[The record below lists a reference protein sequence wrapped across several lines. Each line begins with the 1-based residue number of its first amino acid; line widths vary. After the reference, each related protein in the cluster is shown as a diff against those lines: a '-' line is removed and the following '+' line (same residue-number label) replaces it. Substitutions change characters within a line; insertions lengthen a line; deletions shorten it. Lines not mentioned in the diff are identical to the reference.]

1 MYVFNALVST
11 AFSVVSEFEFIERI
25 KSKYGAGHI
34 GDDCA
39 VLPKD
44 TETDLLVTADL
55 LVEDIDF
62 RLEWTSPELL
72 GHKALAVSLSDVAAM
87 GASPKWAMLSIGI
100 PGPVWESDFLDRFY
114 KGWFTL
120 AEQFDVELI
129 GGDVSRSPDRLVID
143 SIVGGEI
150 PKGMAVLRSGASPG
164 DQIFITGTIGGSAGG
179 LKLLEK
185 GLALPPKSEMDLSNL
200 LLRHFKP
207 QPQVYS
213 AKLLHHFDI
222 ATSMIDVSDG
232 LSSDLEHLCRAS
244 GVGAVIYAHQL
255 PIDADLVPHFNAAEC
270 LALAL
275 DGGEDFELLFT
286 VSKKNISRIDPGPF
300 TRIGEVTASV
310 DTIELIGD
318 SETVILKPKGYRH
331 F

>member
-1 MYVFNALVST
+1 LYVFNALVST
-11 AFSVVSEFEFIERI
+11 AFSVVSEFEFIEGI

-44 TETDLLVTADL
+44 AETDLLVTADL

-62 RLEWTSPELL
+62 RLEWTTPELL

-87 GASPKWAMLSIGI
+87 GGTPKWAMLSVGV
-100 PGPVWESDFLDRFY
+100 PGPVWKSDFLDRFY
-114 KGWFTL
+114 KGWFEL
-120 AEQFDVELI
+120 AGQFSVELI

-143 SIVGGEI
+143 SIVGGEV

-164 DQIFITGTIGGSAGG
+164 DHIFITGTIGGSAGG

-185 GLALPPKSEMDLSNL
+185 GLALPPKSEMDPSHL
-200 LLRHFKP
+200 LARHFKP

-213 AKLLHHFDI
+213 AKLLNHLDI

-232 LSSDLEHLCRAS
+232 LSSDLQHICRAS
-244 GVGAVIYAHQL
+244 HVGAVIYADRL
-255 PIDADLVPHFNAAEC
+255 PIDPDLERHFPAAEC
-270 LALAL
+270 ITLAL

-300 TRIGEVTASV
+300 RHIGEVTAN
-310 DTIELIGD
+310 DGIIELISDGQ
-318 SETVILKPKGYRH
+318 TAILPQKGYRH